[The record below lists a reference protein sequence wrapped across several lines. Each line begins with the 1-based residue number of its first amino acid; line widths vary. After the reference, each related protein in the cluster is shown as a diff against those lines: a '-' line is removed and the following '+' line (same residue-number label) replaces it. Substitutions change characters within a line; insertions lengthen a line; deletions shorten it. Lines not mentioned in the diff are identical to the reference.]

1 MMKYTHYIVLSE
13 NQKTKTEIHAT
24 ICKENVLNTYTFSL
38 NLIAAYRLISE
49 LVVIQFTDRIH
60 LELEATGGHFRFS
73 QLIIRN
79 DYLTLRSRQTVLA
92 LFGEQ
97 FDDANRKTKIKE
109 NAFFIMLKT
118 HNVKQTQPHRHLSD
132 LIRDLHVTE

>member
-1 MMKYTHYIVLSE
+1 MLQLQRE
-13 NQKTKTEIHAT
+13 RPE
-24 ICKENVLNTYTFSL
+24 YTFSL

-49 LVVIQFTDRIH
+49 LAVIQFIDRIH
-60 LELEATGGHFRFS
+60 LVLSDRRSFSFS

-79 DYLTLRSRQTVLA
+79 NYLTLRSKQTVLA

-118 HNVKQTQPHRHLSD
+118 HNVKQKPTL
-132 LIRDLHVTE
+132 